1 MSPREREILP
11 KNDSF
16 NSVEDVL
23 RLPEKKSVSFGSIR
37 IREFN
42 RIVGD
47 HPDVKVGPPVSLS
60 WEHGELPP
68 VTVDDY
74 ESNRGPYKRTL
85 RMSSITRKNMLR
97 NVFEVDEDE
106 IRSAEKEVQKIR
118 QSREKSVKQSEASAV
133 VESAV
138 KRAGRKLRKNL
149 IRSLSASSK
158 MLAMSATPM
167 YVQAY

>member
-16 NSVEDVL
+16 SSVEDVL
-23 RLPEKKSVSFGSIR
+23 RLSAKKSVSFGSIH

-47 HPDVKVGPPVSLS
+47 HPNVRFGPPLSLS

-68 VTVDDY
+68 VSVDEY
-74 ESNRGPYKRTL
+74 ETNRVPYKKML
-85 RMSSITRKNMLR
+85 RMSSITRKNLLR
-97 NVFEVDEDE
+97 NVFDVDEEE
-106 IRSAEKEVQKIR
+106 IRSAEEEVQKMW
-118 QSREKSVKQSEASAV
+118 QSREKSMKQSEASAV

-138 KRAGRKLRKNL
+138 KRLGRKLRKNL
-149 IRSLSASSK
+149 IRSLSAPSK

-167 YVQAY
+167 SVQAH